1 MILLKSFFRKK
12 TIKNYF
18 IIFLLTFTLI
28 FTSCFLKR
36 FYIDKQNELYKTSYF
51 YFDVKD
57 IDIDEI
63 KYDNIKEVFLG
74 IRDSNYNIFV
84 KSDKVSDNEII
95 VPNEREHP
103 SLKEIYHVNES
114 FLLDETE
121 LKIKEVINFDNLYY
135 ISANNLEKIKNN
147 DVNTVY
153 IVTLKSYLPEEQI
166 KTEDFLRNKFN
177 IIPDFKNN
185 AQGRRDYLGRINM
198 INIFVIMCV
207 IFFSIVFVITL
218 INIVVDEQKTNKLYY
233 VIGYNKMKIVLIFI
247 SKVIFLFI
255 IPLLLALIISFGVF
269 TLFKIFM

>member
-57 IDIDEI
+57 IDVDEI

-198 INIFVIMCV
+198 INLFVIICV

-218 INIVVDEQKTNKLYY
+218 INIVVDEQKTNKLYF
-233 VIGYNKMKIVLIFI
+233 VIGYNKFKIVLIFI
-247 SKVIFLFI
+247 SKVIFLLI
-255 IPLLLALIISFGVF
+255 IPLLLSLIISFGVF
-269 TLFKIFM
+269 TLFKMFM